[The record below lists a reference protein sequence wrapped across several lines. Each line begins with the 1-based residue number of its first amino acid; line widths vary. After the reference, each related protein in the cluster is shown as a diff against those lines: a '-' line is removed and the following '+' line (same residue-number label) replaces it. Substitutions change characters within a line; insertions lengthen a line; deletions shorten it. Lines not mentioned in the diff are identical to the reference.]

1 MCGGRGR
8 SSPRGGGVAGGRG
21 LRRAMTIADD
31 DHMSW
36 TEHEANDPDHEQQPR
51 EDDEQQQKTPPSTK
65 SLVHASPSGAL
76 QLFALTDAPVVSSH
90 TAPSKSG
97 QADSSTGGPR
107 VDTKPSNDQVEA
119 EIDDMLGISVAR
131 KPRKRMTG
139 KQSVDGAP
147 SMGAWYK
154 NRQ

>member
-1 MCGGRGR
+1 MADG
-8 SSPRGGGVAGGRG
+8 G
-21 LRRAMTIADD
+21 LRRAITIADD
-31 DHMSW
+31 GLMPG
-36 TEHEANDPDHEQQPR
+36 TEHEADDLDHEQQPR
-51 EDDEQQQKTPPSTK
+51 EEDEQQQTTPPSTK
-65 SLVHASPSGAL
+65 SRVHASPSGAL
-76 QLFALTDAPVVSSH
+76 QLLALTDAPVVSSH

-97 QADSSTGGPR
+97 QADSSIGGPKA
-107 VDTKPSNDQVEA
+107 DTKPSNDQVEA

-131 KPRKRMTG
+131 KPRKRMIG